1 MENNVFDGDGILKL
15 IDRWI
20 EKVTMR
26 NPYLFGKEKID
37 LDDFKDL
44 LQKTFDTIKTVKNEY
59 IFKNIYPDA
68 GDMLRFIALISR
80 LSQYALDDQILCDET
95 ENCAFTATVLLAEKL
110 RRYASAFQ
118 FDRVDEQVV
127 FSDHEDY
134 LTGDLELKL
143 SDYVYL
149 DEDEED
155 KICIYNIYD
164 GNFDEIL
171 EFAKRVA
178 D

>member
-1 MENNVFDGDGILKL
+1 MENNVFDGILEL
-15 IDRWI
+15 TSRWRR
-20 EKVTMR
+20 KVDMR
-26 NPYLFGKEKID
+26 NPYVFGEEKID

-44 LQKTFDTIKTVKNEY
+44 LQKTFYTIKTVKNEY
-59 IFKNIYPDA
+59 LFKNIYPDA
-68 GDMLRFIALISR
+68 GLMLYFMGLISF
-80 LSQYALDDQILCDET
+80 LSQYALDDQTLGDES

-110 RRYASAFQ
+110 RFYALTFR
-118 FDRVDEQVV
+118 FNRVDEQVV
-127 FSDHEDY
+127 FSDYED
-134 LTGDLELKL
+134 LTGDLEFKL
-143 SDYVYL
+143 SDYVEL

-171 EFAKRVA
+171 EFAKRFV